1 MQNDDHGMVSGPM
14 ERTHTSR
21 FRAWRVIAVF
31 TVLTTLLFLAGC
43 ASDIPVPSNNHTA
56 QKVLVDYTRSGGIA
70 AFNDRV
76 VIFEN
81 GQAVYSRNSRTGEFT
96 LPADQLSELQKLLVN
111 ADFPSLAPSYPAPSP
126 GADYFQYT
134 ITYGDKTVTTETGGV
149 PDALLAIIGRLDALL
164 AENAPLS

>member
-1 MQNDDHGMVSGPM
+1 MQNDDHGMVSGM
-14 ERTHTSR
+14 DKTHPSR
-21 FRAWRVIAVF
+21 FQVGRVIAVF
-31 TVLTTLLFLAGC
+31 AVLATLLFLAGC
-43 ASDIPVPSNNHTA
+43 ASDIPIPSNNHTA

-81 GQAVYSRNSRTGEFT
+81 GQAVYSRNSKTGEFT
-96 LPADQLSELQKLLVN
+96 VPADQLSELQKLLVN

-149 PDALLAIIGRLDALL
+149 PDALVAIIGRLDALL
-164 AENAPLS
+164 AKNAPLS

>member
-1 MQNDDHGMVSGPM
+1 MQNDDHGRVSGPM
-14 ERTHTSR
+14 GKTHPSL
-21 FRAWRVIAVF
+21 FLAGRVIAVLA
-31 TVLTTLLFLAGC
+31 VLTALLFLAGC
-43 ASDIPVPSNNHTA
+43 ASDIPIPSNNHTA

-81 GQAVYSRNSRTGEFT
+81 GQAVYSRNGKTGEFSV
-96 LPADQLSELQKLLVN
+96 PADQLSELQKLLLN

-134 ITYGDKTVTTETGGV
+134 ITYGDKTVTTQTGGV
-149 PDALLAIIGRLDALL
+149 PDSLLAIIGRLDALL
-164 AENAPLS
+164 AENAPIS

>member
-14 ERTHTSR
+14 DKTHPSR
-21 FRAWRVIAVF
+21 FRAGCLIAVF
-31 TVLTTLLFLAGC
+31 VVLTTLLFLAGC

-81 GQAVYSRNSRTGEFT
+81 GQAVYSRNSKTGEFT
-96 LPADQLSELQKLLVN
+96 VPADQLSELQKLLVN

-134 ITYGDKTVTTETGGV
+134 ITYGDKTVTTQTGGV
-149 PDALLAIIGRLDALL
+149 PDSLLAIIGRLDALL
-164 AENAPLS
+164 AENAPLY

>member
-1 MQNDDHGMVSGPM
+1 MGK
-14 ERTHTSR
+14 THPSL
-21 FRAWRVIAVF
+21 FLAGRVIAVLA
-31 TVLTTLLFLAGC
+31 VLTALLFLAGC
-43 ASDIPVPSNNHTA
+43 ASDIPIPSNNHTA

-81 GQAVYSRNSRTGEFT
+81 GQAVYSRNGKTGEFSV
-96 LPADQLSELQKLLVN
+96 PADQLSELQKLLLN

-134 ITYGDKTVTTETGGV
+134 ITYGDKTVTTQTGGV
-149 PDALLAIIGRLDALL
+149 PDSLLAIIGRLDALL